1 MAAYPAGARIEIDA
15 DARECV
21 VDVSGGTA
29 KVSLAAAV
37 IVTNK
42 AGRAATPDRGQAPWH
57 LPIDTSDGGTCQ
69 IVVYMTDD
77 TQIGRVEDR
86 SPIRLT
92 IGVTT
97 IELESR
103 DERHGAI
110 IAAEIYERAGK
121 RMLRVRGDGHH
132 HGITALCRRE
142 DLPLEAFVDVRQR
155 GRPSPAPSPYQ
166 ERQPDLGDATG
177 SGSGIIVAP
186 EHVVTNAHVVRGSRS
201 QTVHAPSGDHMG
213 RVLSVDERHDLAL
226 LHVPGLAGHPIAID
240 ATGSSYLGEEVIAAG
255 YPLRDILNGDLKITR
270 GNISSLR
277 GAHGDVT
284 TMQFTAP
291 IASGSSGGAVVSMRG
306 GLAGVVCS
314 ALAHETIRSHGG
326 TSEGVNFAIKASLA
340 LEMIAA
346 ADIDGVERVDPK
358 AAALTPQE
366 LSRLLQRSV
375 VAITIR

>member
-15 DARECV
+15 GAKECV

-37 IVTNK
+37 IVTNR
-42 AGRAATPDRGQAPWH
+42 AGRAATPDRGKAPWH
-57 LPIDTSDGGTCQ
+57 LPIDTANDGTCQ

-86 SPIRLT
+86 APIRLT
-92 IGVTT
+92 VGATT
-97 IELESR
+97 VELEQR
-103 DERHGAI
+103 EDRHGAV
-110 IAAEIYERAGK
+110 IAADIYERGGK
-121 RMLRVRGDGHH
+121 RMLRIRGDGHR
-132 HGITALCRRE
+132 HGISALCRKE
-142 DLPLEAFVDVRQR
+142 GLPLETFIDVRRREQPEHR
-155 GRPSPAPSPYQ
+155 SEPYQ
-166 ERQPDLGDATG
+166 DRRPGHGDATG
-177 SGSGIIVAP
+177 SGSGIIVSA

-201 QTVHAPSGDHMG
+201 QTVHASGGDHAA
-213 RVLSVDERHDLAL
+213 RVVSVDERHDLAL
-226 LHVPGLAGHPIAID
+226 LHVPGLAGQAIAID
-240 ATGSSYLGEEVIAAG
+240 ATGSSYLGEEVMAAG
-255 YPLRDILNGDLKITR
+255 YPLRDILNDDLKITR

-277 GAHGDVT
+277 GTHGDVT
-284 TMQFTAP
+284 TLQFTAP

-306 GLAGVVCS
+306 GLTGVVCS

-340 LEMIAA
+340 VEMMAA
-346 ADIDGVERVDPK
+346 AGIDGIQRLDAG
-358 AAALTPQE
+358 AAAMTPQE